1 MNIKKKKNITKHYVL
16 LVLCIL
22 YACISSCN
30 KTEPET
36 LLQLNSVT
44 ATSEFNSLEN
54 SLTLTLTDTEF
65 IYGLQYKVI
74 NNQNAPITINSF
86 IVSPTYNLYK
96 NTCHTHS
103 VSNNVGLCFVS
114 SSNITESI
122 SSSGMIKIIMNLE
135 PSNEA
140 NITDLILVNKNSE
153 IHPLSITH

>member
-1 MNIKKKKNITKHYVL
+1 MNIRKKKKPIKRHVL
-16 LVLCIL
+16 LAFYFL
-22 YACISSCN
+22 YLCISSCN

-44 ATSEFNSLEN
+44 ASTDFNSLEN

-65 IYGLQYKVI
+65 IYGLQYQVV

-86 IVSPTYNLYK
+86 VVSPTYNLYK

-122 SSSGMIKIIMNLE
+122 SSNGIIKIIMNLE
-135 PSNEA
+135 PNNEA